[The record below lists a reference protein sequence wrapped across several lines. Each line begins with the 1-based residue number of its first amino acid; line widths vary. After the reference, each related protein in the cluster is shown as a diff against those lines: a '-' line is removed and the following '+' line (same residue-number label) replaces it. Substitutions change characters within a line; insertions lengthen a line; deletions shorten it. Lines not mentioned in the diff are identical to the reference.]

1 MVELPCPCCFKY
13 TIMKT
18 YLSILSHILWEY
30 ILHLPHMMYKCKGV
44 TTTSGKTKIVVL
56 KMKELVC
63 TGIFLVLGIL
73 AIILL
78 VIMFRD
84 KENTSSDAPMDT
96 SAIYVPGTY
105 TTAMTLNGS
114 NVELS
119 VTVDETAILS
129 IDLQNMDET
138 ISVMYPLMEPALE
151 TLSNQIIEHQ
161 SIDNIEYSSDNL
173 YTSTVLLNAITSS
186 LNQAKIAE
194 TVESE

>member
-1 MVELPCPCCFKY
+1 M
-13 TIMKT
+13 
-18 YLSILSHILWEY
+18 
-30 ILHLPHMMYKCKGV
+30 
-44 TTTSGKTKIVVL
+44 SGKTKIVVL

-84 KENTSSDAPMDT
+84 KENTPSDAPTDT
-96 SAIYVPGTY
+96 SALYVPGTY

-151 TLSNQIIEHQ
+151 TLSDQIIEHQ